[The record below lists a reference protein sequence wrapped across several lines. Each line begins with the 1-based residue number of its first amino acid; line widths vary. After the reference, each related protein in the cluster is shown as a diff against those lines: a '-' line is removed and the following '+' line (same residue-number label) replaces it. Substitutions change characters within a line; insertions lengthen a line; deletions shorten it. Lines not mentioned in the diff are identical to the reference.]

1 MKRVQLLTGY
11 ELLPTDKEGLLI
23 RLSEPGLSAEI
34 MKLALGRKIR
44 PVTAVKIEKAIWSDK
59 GADYFSSNKSKW
71 MDAVTGNL
79 AILNVRRPV
88 YFGLN
93 RSYLLQFRKSVAE
106 HPLDWRL

>member
-79 AILNVRRPV
+79 AIIECTPPGVFWAQP
-88 YFGLN
+88 
-93 RSYLLQFRKSVAE
+93 
-106 HPLDWRL
+106 